1 MTRIIRFDQNDVVQL
16 RDKNINCE
24 YYLIHLFSSK
34 IFKTINSKIFTFTLI
49 RFVVARE
56 QSRFKHEK
64 QFDEF

>member
-1 MTRIIRFDQNDVVQL
+1 M
-16 RDKNINCE
+16 NCE
-24 YYLIHLFSSK
+24 HYLIYLFSSK
-34 IFKTINSKIFTFTLI
+34 FFKTIDLNFFIFTLI